1 MLLFIVGL
9 AQMKKEQLY
18 SLSSQIS
25 ALTRAVA
32 NVNQWRLADIF
43 IDIGSAKRNAPR
55 REFERLLKE
64 CEAHNISVVLTKSIS
79 RFGRDT
85 VDTLSAINRLKKAG
99 VRLIFE
105 DEDLDTDKIDSNLM
119 ISVMESFA
127 QAETESRSDNIRMGL
142 AMRAATGTSGLYKRK
157 LYGYTKNKDGELVID
172 EEQAKIVRDIFRWYL
187 DGASVLGVIKKL
199 SDAGIPSP
207 TGKEKWNKRMIET
220 MLKNQK
226 YTGTVTL
233 LDSATQEYQYQMKEC
248 ISPIITESEFRAV
261 QEEKAKRSNI
271 VTDNDGT
278 HRSSKKY
285 SSKKKN

>member
-1 MLLFIVGL
+1 MASKIYYIPATNDRLEKNVAIYCRVSTNE
-9 AQMKKEQLY
+9 KEQLY

-142 AMRAATGTSGLYKRK
+142 AMRAPLEHQDCINENSMDIQKIKTVSLLLMRSRQRLYEIFSVGI
-157 LYGYTKNKDGELVID
+157 LMEQVFLV
-172 EEQAKIVRDIFRWYL
+172 
-187 DGASVLGVIKKL
+187 S
-199 SDAGIPSP
+199 
-207 TGKEKWNKRMIET
+207 
-220 MLKNQK
+220 LKNFLMQAF
-226 YTGTVTL
+226 L
-233 LDSATQEYQYQMKEC
+233 LLLVRKSGINA
-248 ISPIITESEFRAV
+248 
-261 QEEKAKRSNI
+261 
-271 VTDNDGT
+271 
-278 HRSSKKY
+278 
-285 SSKKKN
+285 

>member
-1 MLLFIVGL
+1 MASKIYYIPATNDRLEKNVAIYCRVSTNE
-9 AQMKKEQLY
+9 KEQLY

-43 IDIGSAKRNAPR
+43 IDIGSAKKKCSTPR
-55 REFERLLKE
+55 FERLLKE

-127 QAETESRSDNIRMGL
+127 QAETESRSDNIRGL
-142 AMRAATGTSGLYKRK
+142 AMRAPLEHQDCINENSMDIQKIKTVSLLLMRSRQRLYEIFSVGI
-157 LYGYTKNKDGELVID
+157 LMEQVFLV
-172 EEQAKIVRDIFRWYL
+172 
-187 DGASVLGVIKKL
+187 S
-199 SDAGIPSP
+199 
-207 TGKEKWNKRMIET
+207 
-220 MLKNQK
+220 LKNFLMQAF
-226 YTGTVTL
+226 L
-233 LDSATQEYQYQMKEC
+233 LLLVRKSGINA
-248 ISPIITESEFRAV
+248 
-261 QEEKAKRSNI
+261 
-271 VTDNDGT
+271 
-278 HRSSKKY
+278 
-285 SSKKKN
+285 